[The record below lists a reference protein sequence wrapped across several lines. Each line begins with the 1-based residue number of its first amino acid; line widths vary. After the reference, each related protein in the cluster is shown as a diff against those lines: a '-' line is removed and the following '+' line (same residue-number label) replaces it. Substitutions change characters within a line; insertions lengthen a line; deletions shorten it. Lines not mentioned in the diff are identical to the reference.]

1 MEKADRLQRFD
12 EICTALDL
20 MELADDASDTTM
32 VLPSLLR
39 GFEDKRITLA
49 LLAQASRADEKFSNK
64 LAMSIVASINA
75 YQHVVDNLE
84 DESEHSKYGSL
95 FIDAMTV
102 GATVC
107 TMWGHKA
114 EAIKFLVNIIQAND
128 VFETGIPSAVLPPM
142 TVLLDG
148 LPEAIFR
155 ESLKT
160 KTPYE
165 ILETELSN
173 D

>member
-1 MEKADRLQRFD
+1 MEKVERLQRFD

-32 VLPSLLR
+32 VLPSLLK
-39 GFEDKRITLA
+39 GFDDQVLRLA
-49 LLAQASRADEKFSNK
+49 LMAQAGRADEVFSNK

-75 YQHVVDNLE
+75 YETMFEQEPEKD
-84 DESEHSKYGSL
+84 KYGSL

-128 VFETGIPSAVLPPM
+128 VFETGIPSTVLPPM
-142 TVLLDG
+142 TVLLGG
-148 LPEAIFR
+148 LPEVIFR
-155 ESLKT
+155 EGMKMKS
-160 KTPYE
+160 PYQ
-165 ILETELSN
+165 ILEKELV
-173 D
+173 DDDD